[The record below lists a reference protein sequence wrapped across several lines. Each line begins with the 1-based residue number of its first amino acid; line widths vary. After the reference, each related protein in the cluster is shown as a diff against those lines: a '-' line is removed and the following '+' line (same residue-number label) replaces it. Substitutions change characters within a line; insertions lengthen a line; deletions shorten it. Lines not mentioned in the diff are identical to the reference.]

1 MRVQVINEVKTGDP
15 LETGQWE
22 LCYQW
27 CLWVYDDGGSQNG
40 FRFIW
45 RRPDGSL
52 QPARGQA
59 RIPSE
64 DWALG
69 LIQKA
74 KDEGWGDNKAP
85 DA

>member
-1 MRVQVINEVKTGDP
+1 MRVQVIKEVKTGDP

-45 RRPDGSL
+45 RRDDGSL

-59 RIPSE
+59 RIPSA
-64 DWALG
+64 DLALE
-69 LIQKA
+69 LIKKA
-74 KDEGWGDNKAP
+74 KDEGWGYNEAD
-85 DA
+85 D